1 MGKNSQDWVRSVQIG
16 SDQLKLAQLLN
27 NNLIIRRCR
36 CKPLFYGDVCQY
48 HIECNEDKHCGTHGK
63 CIDVKATT
71 APGKQCFCQK
81 GFFGPGCKNKNPK
94 SLSETRVQDG
104 LYTKKELSDK
114 VTLLWRILKE
124 DQEIEVVIK
133 SQGTSWVGLGWRP
146 RGLSSSCKKFPV
158 LADQDPQARSLNL
171 HSEAEPESEPESEAT
186 PHKYDD
192 IEAEAEAEAEAESE
206 PSAAAQIQEPREKR
220 MSTRTDVGISFVMS
234 SVSSNRNKREAQYT
248 RRFPRAF
255 AVPLNDE
262 EEKATAEPGNVQ
274 PRLDPMIN
282 GVSP

>member
-1 MGKNSQDWVRSVQIG
+1 M
-16 SDQLKLAQLLN
+16 
-27 NNLIIRRCR
+27 
-36 CKPLFYGDVCQY
+36 
-48 HIECNEDKHCGTHGK
+48 
-63 CIDVKATT
+63 
-71 APGKQCFCQK
+71 
-81 GFFGPGCKNKNPK
+81 
-94 SLSETRVQDG
+94 SETRVQDG
-104 LYTKKELSDK
+104 LYTKKELSEK

-171 HSEAEPESEPESEAT
+171 HSEAEPESEPESE
-186 PHKYDD
+186 PHHKYDD
-192 IEAEAEAEAEAESE
+192 IEAEAEAE

-274 PRLDPMIN
+274 PRLHPI
-282 GVSP
+282 

>member
-1 MGKNSQDWVRSVQIG
+1 M
-16 SDQLKLAQLLN
+16 
-27 NNLIIRRCR
+27 
-36 CKPLFYGDVCQY
+36 
-48 HIECNEDKHCGTHGK
+48 
-63 CIDVKATT
+63 KATT

-104 LYTKKELSDK
+104 LYTKKELSEK

-146 RGLSSSCKKFPV
+146 KGLSSSCKKFPV

-171 HSEAEPESEPESEAT
+171 QPEPEPESEPESDAAH
-186 PHKYDD
+186 HKYDD
-192 IEAEAEAEAEAESE
+192 IEAEAEAEAESE

-262 EEKATAEPGNVQ
+262 EEKSTAEPGNTEGGIET
-274 PRLDPMIN
+274 PSSLK
-282 GVSP
+282 

>member
-1 MGKNSQDWVRSVQIG
+1 M
-16 SDQLKLAQLLN
+16 
-27 NNLIIRRCR
+27 
-36 CKPLFYGDVCQY
+36 
-48 HIECNEDKHCGTHGK
+48 
-63 CIDVKATT
+63 KATT

-81 GFFGPGCKNKNPK
+81 GFFGPGCKNRNPK

-104 LYTKKELSDK
+104 LYTKKELSEK

-133 SQGTSWVGLGWRP
+133 SKGTSWVGLGWRP

-158 LADQDPQARSLNL
+158 LADQDPQARSLSL
-171 HSEAEPESEPESEAT
+171 QPEAEPESEPA

-192 IEAEAEAEAEAESE
+192 IEVEAEAE

-255 AVPLNDE
+255 AVPLNDAD
-262 EEKATAEPGNVQ
+262 EKATAEPGNAEGVT
-274 PRLDPMIN
+274 PSHPMMIN
-282 GVSP
+282 HRFTYIYWSDINIFFSQTLLPGPGLQQ